1 MTTMTRESLRLAVE
15 YTAQITGFSP
25 RLIEKDY
32 YCSLVLKHLS
42 QSESLRNH
50 LIFKGGT
57 LLAKGLL
64 GFFRLS
70 EDLDFSVSNSFCEPR
85 KQRRELA
92 DAIKI
97 SIGEL
102 LTSIGFH
109 EVSPLRG
116 FNESRQYNGV
126 FGYTSIMG
134 TPDTIK
140 FEVGFRGDLMTPPAD
155 TPLAT
160 LLADPFSRAPAINP
174 IICKT
179 LAPNEAYAEKARAAL
194 SRRTPAIRDLFDLAQ
209 IAKTGFALDDQ
220 EFIALVSRKLEA
232 DNSASCN
239 TSTEKKSHLLKSV
252 ETDLA
257 PVLKIKQEFDFDDA
271 WEILENLAQLVT
283 TARSG

>member
-1 MTTMTRESLRLAVE
+1 MKTMTHESLRLAIE
-15 YTAQITGFSP
+15 YTAQTTGFSP

-32 YCSLVLKHLS
+32 YCTLVLKHLS

-70 EDLDFSVSNSFCEPR
+70 EDLDFSVSNNFCEPR
-85 KQRRELA
+85 NQRRQLA
-92 DAIKI
+92 GAIKN

-102 LTSIGFH
+102 LATIGFQ

-126 FGYTSIMG
+126 FGYTSIIG

-140 FEVGFRGDLMTPPAD
+140 FEVGFRGDLMIPPTD

-160 LLADPFSRAPAINP
+160 LLVDPFSRVPAINP

-209 IAKTGFALDDQ
+209 IAKSGFAIEDK
-220 EFIALVSRKLEA
+220 EFVALVSRKLEA
-232 DNSASCN
+232 DNSVICN
-239 TSTEKKSHLLKSV
+239 TSTEKKSHLLKMV

-271 WEILENLAQLVT
+271 WKILENLAQLVT
-283 TARSG
+283 TARNG